1 MLETIGVLIM
11 IAGLLAIPLGLPGI
25 WIIVGVIAV
34 GAIGGEVGWM
44 TVIGAVL
51 VATIAEL
58 LEFIVVK
65 RMTARYGGS
74 NRAFWGALV
83 GGIIGMFAGLPVPVI
98 GSMLAGFVGSFIGAA
113 VVAFGESRELLTAH
127 RVGWGV
133 LLGRVLSAFLKT
145 AAGVILLVWGTSA
158 LLF

>member
-11 IAGLLAIPLGLPGI
+11 IAGLLVIPLGLPGI
-25 WIIVGVIAV
+25 WIIVAVIAT
-34 GAIGGEVGWM
+34 GAIGGVVGWM
-44 TVIGAVL
+44 TVVGAL
-51 VATIAEL
+51 IVATIAEL

-83 GGIIGMFAGLPVPVI
+83 GGIIGVFAGLPVPVI

-113 VVAFGESRELLTAH
+113 IVAYAETRELLTAH

-133 LLGRVLSAFLKT
+133 LLGRILSAFLKT

>member
-1 MLETIGVLIM
+1 
-11 IAGLLAIPLGLPGI
+11 
-25 WIIVGVIAV
+25 
-34 GAIGGEVGWM
+34 
-44 TVIGAVL
+44 
-51 VATIAEL
+51 
-58 LEFIVVK
+58 
-65 RMTARYGGS
+65 MTARYGGS

-83 GGIIGMFAGLPVPVI
+83 GGIIGVFAGLPVPVI

-113 VVAFGESRELLTAH
+113 IVAYAETRELLTAH

-133 LLGRVLSAFLKT
+133 LLGRILSAFLKT